1 MSRNAATGGEGTC
14 MFVHMKKEE
23 ITLVYGYVSAANLLL
38 SLQIALVLLA
48 A

>member
-23 ITLVYGYVSAANLLL
+23 ITLVYGYVSAANLL